1 MHCLNKPLVGF
12 IAIAGFVML
21 KQVDGLATG
30 LEEVINRPRFKELSH
45 LFQEHSK
52 LTYQK
57 EQLEKAIDNLQKT
70 LMSHQVSI
78 LNALIATFDLATKKA
93 FPQLTSVS
101 TVVTPSSHPNF
112 GDYQCNNGLSL
123 ARQLSADGT
132 KISPVDVAT
141 KICDHLVE
149 GSLVEKVDIAGRG
162 FINIF
167 ISRNFVEEE
176 VTKIVG
182 LGFSLPPPQRRL
194 KCIVDM
200 SSPNIA
206 KEMHVG
212 HLRSTII
219 GESVSRLLKFMGHD
233 VLKLNH
239 LGDWGTQ
246 FGMLIVH
253 LKDTFE
259 DLGDRPLPIT
269 DLQKF
274 YQEAK
279 VRFDKDEDF
288 KRRSYDAV
296 VKLQSYD
303 PEHIKNWEK
312 ICDVSKLE
320 FDDIY
325 CRLDIKNLVPRG
337 ESFYQSRMI
346 GLVEYLDERGLLE
359 FDDGRKIMWAP
370 GSSVPLTIVK
380 SDGGFTYDTSDLTA
394 VRQRVVEEGGER
406 IIYVVDS
413 GQSLHLQNIFSAA
426 QASGLADPA
435 RTKLE
440 HIPFGVVLGEDKK
453 KFKTRSGETV
463 KLVDLLN
470 EGVDRVKKKLAEK
483 GRDKELTPEEQWI
496 AAEAIAYGCIK
507 YADLS
512 HNRINDYIFSFD
524 KMLDDKGNTA
534 AYLLYAY
541 TRIQSIVRNTGWSKE
556 KLAEVHKTAHINL
569 EHPKELKL
577 GKMLCRLPEV
587 LIKLEEDLFFNKLC
601 DYLYELSGVFT
612 EFYDSCYCIERE
624 NGKIVKIH
632 ESRILLCEATA
643 AIMKT
648 CFDILGIR
656 TVEKM

>member
-1 MHCLNKPLVGF
+1 
-12 IAIAGFVML
+12 ML
-21 KQVDGLATG
+21 KQVDDLASRF
-30 LEEVINRPRFKELSH
+30 EEVINKPRFKQLNQLVE
-45 LFQEHSK
+45 EHSK

-57 EQLEKAIDNLQKT
+57 EQLEKAIDNIQKL

-101 TVVTPSSHPNF
+101 TVVTQSSHPNF

-123 ARQLSADGT
+123 AKQFSTDGT
-132 KISPVDVAT
+132 KLSPFSIAT
-141 KICDHLVE
+141 KICEHLVK
-149 GSLVEKVDIAGRG
+149 GSMIEKVEIAGPG

-167 ISRNFVEEE
+167 ISRCFVEAE
-176 VTKIVG
+176 VTKLVR
-182 LGFSLPPPQRRL
+182 LGFSLPPPQRSL

-219 GESVSRLLKFMGHD
+219 GESISRLLKFMGHN

-246 FGMLIVH
+246 FGMLIAH
-253 LKDTFE
+253 LKDTFK
-259 DLGDRPLPIT
+259 DLGDRPLPVT

-279 VRFDKDEDF
+279 IRFDDDEDF
-288 KRRSYDAV
+288 KKRSYDAV
-296 VKLQSYD
+296 VKLQAFD

-312 ICDVSKLE
+312 ICDVSKQE
-320 FDDIY
+320 FYDIY
-325 CRLDIKNLVPRG
+325 RRLDIEDLIPRG

-346 GLVEYLDERGLLE
+346 TLVKDLDNSGLLNL
-359 FDDGRKIMWAP
+359 DNGRLILWVP
-370 GSSVPLTIVK
+370 TSNVPLTIVK

-394 VRQRVVEEGGER
+394 VRQRVIEEGGER

-413 GQSLHLQNIFSAA
+413 GQSLHLQNIYSAA
-426 QASGLADPA
+426 EVCGFVDPA

-453 KFKTRSGETV
+453 KFKTRTGDVV
-463 KLVDLLN
+463 KLIDLLN
-470 EGVDRVKKKLAEK
+470 EGVDRAKAKLVEK
-483 GRDKELTPEEQWI
+483 GRDKELTPEEQQT
-496 AAEAIAYGCIK
+496 AAESIAYGCIK

-512 HNRINDYIFSFD
+512 HNRINDYVFSFD

-541 TRIQSIVRNTGWSKE
+541 TRIQSIIRKTNWSEE
-556 KLAEVHKTAHINL
+556 KLAEVCKTFDVSL
-569 EHPKELKL
+569 EHPAEFKL
-577 GKMLCRLPEV
+577 GKILCRLPEV
-587 LIKLEEDLFFNKLC
+587 LYKLEEDLFFHKLC
-601 DYLYELSGVFT
+601 DYLYEVSCVFT
-612 EFYDSCYCIERE
+612 EFYDACYCIERE
-624 NGKIVKIH
+624 GDKIVKIH
-632 ESRILLCEATA
+632 ESRILLCLATA
-643 AIMKT
+643 KIMKT
-648 CFDILGIR
+648 CFDLLGIR

>member
-1 MHCLNKPLVGF
+1 
-12 IAIAGFVML
+12 ML
-21 KQVDGLATG
+21 KQVDDLTTRM
-30 LEEVINRPRFKELSH
+30 EEVINKPKFKELNQ
-45 LFQEHSK
+45 LFEEHSK
-52 LTYQK
+52 LSYQK
-57 EQLEKAIDNLQKT
+57 EQLEKVRTKHNNYYDFQAIDSLQISIM
-70 LMSHQVSI
+70 LHQVSV
-78 LNALIATFDLATKKA
+78 LNALIATCDLASKKA
-93 FPQLTSVS
+93 FPELSS
-101 TVVTPSSHPNF
+101 LSAVVTRSSHPNF

-123 ARQLSADGT
+123 ARKFSADGT
-132 KISPVDVAT
+132 KISPVEVAK
-141 KICDHLVE
+141 KICEHLVK
-149 GSLVEKVDIAGRG
+149 GPLIEKVDIAGPG

-167 ISRNFVEEE
+167 ISRCFVEEE
-176 VTKIVG
+176 VTKLVR

-219 GESVSRLLKFMGHD
+219 GESISRLLKFMGHD

-246 FGMLIVH
+246 FGMLIAH

-259 DLGDRPLPIT
+259 DLGDRPLPVT

-279 VRFDKDEDF
+279 VRFDEDEDF
-288 KRRSYDAV
+288 KKRSYDAV
-296 VKLQSYD
+296 VKLQAYD

-320 FDDIY
+320 FYDIY
-325 CRLDIKNLVPRG
+325 RRLDIEDLIPRG

-346 GLVEYLDERGLLE
+346 GVVKYLDEHGLLE
-359 FDDGRKIMWAP
+359 LDEGRKIMWVP
-370 GSSVPLTIVK
+370 ESEVPLTIVK

-394 VRQRVVEEGGER
+394 VRQRVAEEGGER

-413 GQSLHLQNIFSAA
+413 GQSLHLQNIFAAA
-426 QASGLADPA
+426 QACGFADPA

-453 KFKTRSGETV
+453 KFKTRSGEVV
-463 KLVDLLN
+463 KLIDLLN
-470 EGVDRVKKKLAEK
+470 EGVDRVKEKLAEK
-483 GRDKELTPEEQWI
+483 GRDKELTPEEQQI

-512 HNRINDYIFSFD
+512 HNRINDYVFSFD

-541 TRIQSIVRNTGWSKE
+541 TRIRSIIRKTGWNDE
-556 KLAEVHKTAHINL
+556 KLAEVCKTAHVNL
-569 EHPKELKL
+569 EHPAELKL
-577 GKMLCRLPEV
+577 GMILCRLPEII
-587 LIKLEEDLFFNKLC
+587 IKLEEDLLFNKLC
-601 DYLYELSGVFT
+601 DYLYEVSGVFT

-624 NGKIVKIH
+624 HDKIVKIH
-632 ESRILLCEATA
+632 ESRILLCVATA
-643 AIMKT
+643 TIMKA